1 MPKDNQATVHLS
13 LQDFLKSIVD
23 DEDFS
28 IAFRT
33 AAVQELRWPRLSE
46 QIFRVDKWSLC
57 QG

>member
-33 AAVQELRWPRLSE
+33 AAVQELDRLSKIE
-46 QIFRVDKWSLC
+46 VVDP
-57 QG
+57 